1 MVRQGM
7 LVTVIVL
14 LLAGLLFTFIN
25 IIFTVLNIAHNPVSS
40 LMGVDGL
47 VVWNLAAGLLYLLV
61 VILWGAEYSL
71 KMRTNLGL
79 SDTLRPGP
87 GTDTTSHSKLGWC
100 CL

>member
-14 LLAGLLFTFIN
+14 LLAGLLFTFTN

-71 KMRTNLGL
+71 KMRTSAANRLIGEVVQSRRRPLLGP
-79 SDTLRPGP
+79 SPG
-87 GTDTTSHSKLGWC
+87 
-100 CL
+100 